1 MRATLVHPRI
11 VGRATR
17 LEADIRSY
25 VDGASLGRDARLAL
39 HRQCRAECVDVACF
53 LQRRWMGE
61 LNQRWRKAGLVAA
74 LTEEPQASAIWRI
87 AMA

>member
-1 MRATLVHPRI
+1 
-11 VGRATR
+11 
-17 LEADIRSY
+17 
-25 VDGASLGRDARLAL
+25 
-39 HRQCRAECVDVACF
+39 
-53 LQRRWMGE
+53 MGE